1 MYRIIDC
8 QGMGTMESRVF
19 KTKADIVE
27 ALANYHS
34 VDFSGSLAYDEDR
47 DIYEYLEQFKTT
59 QEKLDYLLDYGD
71 WEIETIER
79 SIR

>member
-27 ALANYHS
+27 ALASYHS
-34 VDFSGSLAYDEDR
+34 VDFSGCLTDDDDR
-47 DIYEYLEQFKTT
+47 DIYEYLDQFKTVE
-59 QEKLDYLLDYGD
+59 EKLEYLLDYGN
-71 WEIETIER
+71 WEIETIRKEK
-79 SIR
+79 